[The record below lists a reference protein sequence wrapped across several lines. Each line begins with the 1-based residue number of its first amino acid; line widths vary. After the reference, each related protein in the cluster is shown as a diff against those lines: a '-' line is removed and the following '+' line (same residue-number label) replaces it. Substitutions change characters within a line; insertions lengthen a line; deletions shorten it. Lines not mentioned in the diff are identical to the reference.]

1 MNIESKETIDE
12 FLILIKDIDD
22 ELRHKDF
29 DFVESA
35 MEFFNDADIQIQI
48 NNHGAC
54 VETVEDIESLISEY
68 NVFHSTKDDNDKYV
82 IKIELVKNNAKC
94 LKIFDIDS
102 FRDNLTEDILLQ
114 ISTFNSIL
122 SNSGQVVTPSTTV
135 NLADV
140 DQNYNLKS
148 HLPDAIKTNDF
159 LPEHSNYLADK
170 FDGVTSDIFKVLTAK
185 YCLLAISSSFSLEK
199 TRASY
204 VFEGYAR
211 VELTTADDAEYSKCH
226 RNVFDIYNLVFI
238 DNNFSTRLGLLRNI
252 ISVKTSD
259 KLSDVFDS
267 DLIKVLHSN
276 YQIYLRENIK
286 QYIEVKNKTVELMND
301 LLNKA
306 SDRFE
311 EQQKNY
317 QKVAAGL
324 ATYIFTIVLGK
335 IVFKMSSQLFTAEAA
350 TLGSLFI
357 GFSFIYLQ
365 FSHNALNKSKLNILE
380 NLDILKKRYR
390 NILHET
396 ELNEVFD
403 SKVIEKRF
411 DESNAFLSHSVY
423 CIFLLGLCAAIW
435 CVFIVLRLM
444 QS

>member
-1 MNIESKETIDE
+1 MNIESKETIDD
-12 FLILIKDIDD
+12 FRFFIKDIDD
-22 ELRHKDF
+22 ELLEKDLH
-29 DFVESA
+29 FVESA
-35 MEFFNDADIQIQI
+35 IEFFNDADILIQI
-48 NNHGAC
+48 MNHSAC
-54 VETVEDIESLISEY
+54 VETVDDIKSLINEY
-68 NVFHSTKDDNDKYV
+68 NVFHSAKDNSDKYV
-82 IKIELVKNNAKC
+82 IKIELSKKNAKC
-94 LKIFDIDS
+94 LKIFDMHS
-102 FRDNLTEDILLQ
+102 FKENLPEDIFLQ
-114 ISTFNSIL
+114 ISMLNNIL
-122 SNSGQVVTPSTTV
+122 GSSGQVITPTV
-135 NLADV
+135 SVSLSDV
-140 DQNYNLKS
+140 KQNYNLQS
-148 HLPDAIKTNDF
+148 HLPDAIKNNDF
-159 LPEHSNYLADK
+159 LPEHSNYLSDK
-170 FDGVTSDIFKVLTAK
+170 FEGVTSDFFKVLTAK
-185 YCLLAISSSFSLEK
+185 YCLLSISSSFSLEK
-199 TRASY
+199 SRASY
-204 VFEGYAR
+204 IFEGYAR
-211 VELTTADDAEYSKCH
+211 VELSTTDDTEYSKCH
-226 RNVFDIYNLVFI
+226 KDVFDIYNLIFI

-259 KLSDVFDS
+259 RLSDVFDS

-324 ATYIFTIVLGK
+324 ATYVFTIVLGK

-357 GFSFIYLQ
+357 GFSFVYLQ
-365 FSHNALNKSKLNILE
+365 FSHNALNKSKLNLLE

-390 NILHET
+390 NILHES

-411 DESNAFLSHSVY
+411 DESNSFLSHSVY
-423 CIFLLGLCAAIW
+423 CIILLSVCAIIW
-435 CVFIVLRLM
+435 GVYIVSKM
-444 QS
+444 M